1 MTDDQHA
8 VAPPPWVGRG
18 KERPSQ
24 PPTLLALRDLVAAGS
39 RVNHVVS
46 RRAGLSE
53 SELVTLEHLSREQ
66 IGPAEVARRLEVSTA
81 AATGIVDRLVAR
93 GHVERRPHE
102 LDRRRTELHITGSGR
117 AEIIGHLMPMFAR
130 PRPARRDLHRGGE
143 GRRPAL
149 PPRRD
154 GGVRAGAGRLR
165 AAVPEPPSTAS
176 GGGWLTARPRVAV
189 RRARGRCA
197 THVRRARKVAGAPPA
212 GPVVVAGVSP
222 RCRPCGAPRA
232 RRRRCRR
239 GSAASRGPSR
249 SRP

>member
-18 KERPSQ
+18 EERPAQ

-102 LDRRRTELHITGSGR
+102 LDRRRTELHITDSGR
-117 AEIIGHLMPMFAR
+117 AEIIGHLMPMFGALDR
-130 PRPARRDLHRGGE
+130 HDATFTEEEKAVVQRYLRG
-143 GRRPAL
+143 AT
-149 PPRRD
+149 
-154 GGVRAGAGRLR
+154 
-165 AAVPEPPSTAS
+165 AAFE
-176 GGGWLTARPRVAV
+176 RVLDD
-189 RRARGRCA
+189 
-197 THVRRARKVAGAPPA
+197 
-212 GPVVVAGVSP
+212 
-222 RCRPCGAPRA
+222 
-232 RRRRCRR
+232 
-239 GSAASRGPSR
+239 
-249 SRP
+249 